1 MTTREQIAAAANA
14 VDGIEITP
22 YYELVSTP
30 GQGWVE
36 RLRTEYPNKFGGED
50 YWGIVVVLPQELKA
64 AQLWVDEM
72 QPRIVNA
79 LQGSTILVSA
89 ARPQFI
95 PVPDNQSIRALVI
108 EGHREAEE

>member
-1 MTTREQIAAAANA
+1 MTTREEIAGAVNV
-14 VDGIEITP
+14 VDGVEVTP
-22 YYELVSTP
+22 YYELVSAP

-50 YWGIVVVLPQELKA
+50 YWGVVVVLPVELKA

-79 LQGSTILVSA
+79 LQGSAIIVSA
-89 ARPQFI
+89 VRPQFI